1 MVVAVGDHNQ
11 WWWWW
16 SIDTIAVVTGANR
29 GIGFDIAHQLAVH
42 GLTVILTSRD
52 AGVGDEARKVLQE
65 RGLTVFFHQLDVVDP
80 SSIKVFAE
88 WVQQDFGG
96 IDILVNN
103 AGVNFNHGTD
113 NSVEFAEQ
121 TQADPLFSAKASF
134 IINGELEK
142 SSLLYDPSNP
152 SFERRVW
159 PEFHPP
165 SPIRFETLHGSILKP
180 FVGSFSRFY
189 SSNQSLDIDL
199 ANEES
204 KRRLFNRLLYRSKQ
218 RGYLELD
225 LVLGK
230 WVEDHI
236 QSMDEDGIKALVD
249 VLDLNPI
256 DHHALRIIISVV
268 SSLM

>member
-1 MVVAVGDHNQ
+1 MANLRKALF
-11 WWWWW
+11 
-16 SIDTIAVVTGANR
+16 STIPR
-29 GIGFDIAHQLAVH
+29 
-42 GLTVILTSRD
+42 ILHSTAASGR
-52 AGVGDEARKVLQE
+52 
-65 RGLTVFFHQLDVVDP
+65 
-80 SSIKVFAE
+80 SSI
-88 WVQQDFGG
+88 
-96 IDILVNN
+96 
-103 AGVNFNHGTD
+103 H
-113 NSVEFAEQ
+113 
-121 TQADPLFSAKASF
+121 
-134 IINGELEK
+134 
-142 SSLLYDPSNP
+142 
-152 SFERRVW
+152 R
-159 PEFHPP
+159 